1 MLIELSG
8 PGKTS
13 LWYADNA
20 GRQHITVSARGLLTN
35 REWRNGFQLRKMEA
49 VFSRLFNSANAV
61 SGSAGLVPYRLA
73 ALLRKETP
81 LTALPN
87 TCNASLATAKVKPSP
102 LAVYGDF
109 VMYDK

>member
-13 LWYADNA
+13 LWYTDNA
-20 GRQHITVSARGLLTN
+20 GRRHITVSARGLLTN

-81 LTALPN
+81 LTALPQYLQCLACDCQSQAV
-87 TCNASLATAKVKPSP
+87 TSRSLWRFCDV
-102 LAVYGDF
+102 
-109 VMYDK
+109 